1 MFSVNLPPKSTCS
14 IRENSSENWEVFIYY
29 LIIFSENMHRENITN
44 SWTNAYFFKR
54 NSLNF
59 MANTHKRKLFVV
71 SLGWS
76 KAGLQVAPKTYFES
90 SRVKWCRDVQKGSK
104 NYFELVGGS
113 SSRESLVSRFKVKI
127 IFKVDRLQSIVVAK
141 NIDIHVS

>member
-1 MFSVNLPPKSTCS
+1 
-14 IRENSSENWEVFIYY
+14 
-29 LIIFSENMHRENITN
+29 
-44 SWTNAYFFKR
+44 
-54 NSLNF
+54 

-76 KAGLQVAPKTYFES
+76 KVGLQVAPKIYFES

-113 SSRESLVSRFKVKI
+113 SSRESTVSI
-127 IFKVDRLQSIVVAK
+127 QSEDYIQSGQTAK
-141 NIDIHVS
+141 YSSC

>member
-1 MFSVNLPPKSTCS
+1 
-14 IRENSSENWEVFIYY
+14 
-29 LIIFSENMHRENITN
+29 
-44 SWTNAYFFKR
+44 
-54 NSLNF
+54 

-113 SSRESLVSRFKVKI
+113 SSRESTVSI
-127 IFKVDRLQSIVVAK
+127 QSEDYIQSGQTA
-141 NIDIHVS
+141 NYSSC